1 MGDSIVFAF
10 KIAAAVAVATVFL
23 GVIITITSIL
33 INYNFSAPNVFSE
46 VIGLIS
52 VYLPFNPA
60 EVFGTF
66 IMVSSSILAFLIG
79 RKVYQL
85 TNNIWRTA

>member
-1 MGDSIVFAF
+1 MGNSIVLAF
-10 KIAAAVAVATVFL
+10 KLAAAVAVATVFL
-23 GVIITITSIL
+23 GVIITLTSIV
-33 INYNFSAPNVFSE
+33 INYDFTPNRIFSE
-46 VIGLIS
+46 VVGLIS
-52 VYLPFNPA
+52 VYMPFNPG

-66 IMVSSSILAFLIG
+66 IMVSGGILSFLIG